1 MCRLNINN
9 IYLFLN
15 KKIQLKLI
23 NQETRSLGELKKIEV
38 MSLILNRSF

>member
-1 MCRLNINN
+1 MCPLNINN

>member
-23 NQETRSLGELKKIEV
+23 NQETRSLSELKKIEV